1 MVSLYYSMYNTGIFK
16 CCMVVYEPPVRQYA
30 FDLDF
35 QDVNK
40 MPPGTPTFR
49 DIVNLGFQRVF

>member
-1 MVSLYYSMYNTGIFK
+1 
-16 CCMVVYEPPVRQYA
+16 MVVYDPPVRQYA

-49 DIVNLGFQRVF
+49 AIVNLGFQRVF